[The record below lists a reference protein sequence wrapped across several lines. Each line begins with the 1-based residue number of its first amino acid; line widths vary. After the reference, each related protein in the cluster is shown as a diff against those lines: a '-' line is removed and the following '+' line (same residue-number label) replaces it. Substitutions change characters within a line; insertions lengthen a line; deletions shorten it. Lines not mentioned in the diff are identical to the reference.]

1 MKITAEITH
10 QSVNFL
16 DITLNLNH
24 ESYQPYRKP
33 NNEPLFIDSHSNHP
47 LSITKHLPSSVGNR
61 IPQLSSN
68 QEAFS
73 KSAPLYE
80 AALHRSHYPTNLRY
94 SPNNNHKNRTRTR
107 NIIWFNPPFSKNVR
121 TNVGRNFLN
130 LIDKHFPASN
140 PLHKIFNRNS
150 VKVSYSCMDN
160 CKSVISKHNFGTLLK
175 NKIVVVASTKD
186 NCNCIESTECPLNN
200 NCLTKSV
207 VYKAEVTDDT
217 GVIRDYI
224 GMTSN
229 TFKKRFYNHKTSF
242 KDTIYAKS
250 TELSKHIWNL
260 KNKKRTLFQS
270 LRRLL
275 FERVDST
282 LFRG

>member
-1 MKITAEITH
+1 M
-10 QSVNFL
+10 
-16 DITLNLNH
+16 
-24 ESYQPYRKP
+24 
-33 NNEPLFIDSHSNHP
+33 
-47 LSITKHLPSSVGNR
+47 GNR
-61 IPQLSSN
+61 ISRLSSN

-94 SPNNNHKNRTRTR
+94 SPNNKHKNRTRKR

-160 CKSVISKHNFGTLLK
+160 CKSVISKHNFGPLLK
-175 NKIVVVASTKD
+175 NKSDVVASTKK

-242 KDTIYAKS
+242 KDTSYVKS

-260 KNKKRTLFQS
+260 KNKKRTFNIKWSILKQAS
-270 LRRLL
+270 PYRSGAKSCNLCIQEKLEILKGDKKRLL
-275 FERVDST
+275 NRRCELFSKCCHRKQFLAGKFERAHAIQS
-282 LFRG
+282 RK